1 MISLV
6 FLQLAASVVGSDH
19 LPSTPMDF
27 QRDENFN
34 RVVIAGSAS
43 DRGQSVNTAERN
55 GRRAAGRATA
65 IANMIN
71 VTVYGSNNT
80 VVVHA
85 RQQNSG
91 TQQAIVG
98 VSPSTGGAGM

>member
-1 MISLV
+1 MITLLI
-6 FLQLAASVVGSDH
+6 LQVAVAGVVSDR
-19 LPSTPMDF
+19 LPNTPMDF
-27 QRDENFN
+27 QRDANFN
-34 RVVIAGSAS
+34 RVIITGAAS
-43 DRGQSVNTAERN
+43 DRGLGLNAAARN
-55 GRRAAGRATA
+55 RGPGADRATA

-80 VVVHA
+80 VVVQA

-98 VSPSTGGAGM
+98 VSPSGLGR

>member
-1 MISLV
+1 MISLLI
-6 FLQLAASVVGSDH
+6 LQVAAAGVVSDRM
-19 LPSTPMDF
+19 PNTPMEF
-27 QRDENFN
+27 QRDANFN
-34 RVVIAGSAS
+34 RVVITGSAS
-43 DRGQSVNTAERN
+43 DRGQAFNLAARN
-55 GRRAAGRATA
+55 AGPAADRATA

-80 VVVHA
+80 VVVQA

-98 VSPSTGGAGM
+98 VSPSALGQ